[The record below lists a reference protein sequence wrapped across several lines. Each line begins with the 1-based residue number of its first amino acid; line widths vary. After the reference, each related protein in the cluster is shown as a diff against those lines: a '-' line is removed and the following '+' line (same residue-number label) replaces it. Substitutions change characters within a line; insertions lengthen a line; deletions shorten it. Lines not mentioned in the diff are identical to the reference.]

1 MAVEGRLNEM
11 SLSTLIQMACQEG
24 GAACLT
30 LDRDGEQATLYFDA
44 GTIVHAA
51 TGERNGEEAV
61 YHVLTWQDGAFS
73 LEPGVRPP
81 ARSIHTHWSALLM
94 DGLQQVDETRWDD
107 GDGADLL
114 EEPFALPE
122 NVQDILLALSTQ
134 VEGFVIASLVGMDGI
149 PIARHDSAGVDV
161 EAINAQ
167 MTLLVKLVD
176 TSVSRLA
183 AGTLEDY
190 LLTTE
195 RAYLLLRLLEDGQHY
210 LGLVAD
216 RRRSNLGHLRLNSR
230 VYTRRIEQALG

>member
-1 MAVEGRLNEM
+1 MAVEGRLNEL
-11 SLSTLIQMACQEG
+11 SLTTLIQMACQEG
-24 GAACLT
+24 GTARLT

-61 YHVLTWQDGAFS
+61 YHILTWQDGTFS
-73 LEPGVRPP
+73 LEPGVGPP
-81 ARSIHTHWSALLM
+81 GRSVHTHWSALLM

-107 GDGADLL
+107 GTHLV
-114 EEPFALPE
+114 EEPFTLPE
-122 NVQDILLALSTQ
+122 NVQDILRELSTQ
-134 VEGFVIASLVGMDGI
+134 VEGFVVASLVGMDSI
-149 PIARHDSAGVDV
+149 PIAQHESAGVDV

-176 TSVSRLA
+176 TSVNRLA